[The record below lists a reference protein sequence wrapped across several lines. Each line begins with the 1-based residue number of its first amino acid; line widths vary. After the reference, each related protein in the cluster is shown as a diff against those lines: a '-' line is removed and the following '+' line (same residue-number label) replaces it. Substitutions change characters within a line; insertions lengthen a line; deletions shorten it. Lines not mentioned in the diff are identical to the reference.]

1 MKNFPYLNCLI
12 YKETH
17 ERNMT
22 MKRIYAIPLIAALIL
37 CGCSKEITVIPQ
49 TNTPSETANETAGET
64 AAKQTQPAKTSETQ
78 AQTSA
83 VSETIITADIPID
96 DDTDVFDDS
105 EFSDITSDDT
115 SDITD
120 LADEELTDNTMT
132 VTVLSVS
139 ENGFMAALG
148 QDTFFGKKNDEVSIG
163 LPYDHPEIE
172 GGCVLMVTLSDDCE
186 VMESYPMQIS
196 SRYVEYIEVLT
207 YPDE

>member
-1 MKNFPYLNCLI
+1 
-12 YKETH
+12 
-17 ERNMT
+17 MT

-49 TNTPSETANETAGET
+49 TNTPSATANETSGET

-120 LADEELTDNTMT
+120 LADEELTDNAMT

>member
-1 MKNFPYLNCLI
+1 
-12 YKETH
+12 
-17 ERNMT
+17 MT

-49 TNTPSETANETAGET
+49 ADTPSETANEIAGET

-132 VTVLSVS
+132 VTVLSVG

-148 QDTFFGKKNDEVSIG
+148 QDTFFGKKNDEVSVG

>member
-1 MKNFPYLNCLI
+1 MKNFPDLNCLI
-12 YKETH
+12 YKKTH

-22 MKRIYAIPLIAALIL
+22 MKRIYTLPLIAALIL

-49 TNTPSETANETAGET
+49 ADTPSETADET
-64 AAKQTQPAKTSETQ
+64 AAKQTQPAETTETQ

-132 VTVLSVS
+132 VTVMSVS
-139 ENGFMAALG
+139 ENGFMAALS

-172 GGCVLMVTLSDDCE
+172 SGCVLMVTLSDDCE

-196 SRYVEYIEVLT
+196 SQYVEYIEVLT

>member
-1 MKNFPYLNCLI
+1 
-12 YKETH
+12 
-17 ERNMT
+17 MT

-132 VTVLSVS
+132 VTVMSVS
-139 ENGFMAALG
+139 ENGFMAVLS

>member
-1 MKNFPYLNCLI
+1 
-12 YKETH
+12 
-17 ERNMT
+17 MT
-22 MKRIYAIPLIAALIL
+22 MKRIYALPLIAALIL

-49 TNTPSETANETAGET
+49 ADTPSET
-64 AAKQTQPAKTSETQ
+64 AAKQTQPAETTETQ

-96 DDTDVFDDS
+96 DDIDVFDDS
-105 EFSDITSDDT
+105 KFSDITSDDT
-115 SDITD
+115 SDIID

-132 VTVLSVS
+132 VTVMSVS
-139 ENGFMAALG
+139 ENGFMAALS

-172 GGCVLMVTLSDDCE
+172 SGCVLMVTLSDDCE

-196 SRYVEYIEVLT
+196 SQYVEYIEVLT

>member
-1 MKNFPYLNCLI
+1 
-12 YKETH
+12 
-17 ERNMT
+17 MT
-22 MKRIYAIPLIAALIL
+22 MKRIYALPIIAALIL

-49 TNTPSETANETAGET
+49 ADIPSETADETAGKTASET
-64 AAKQTQPAKTSETQ
+64 AAKQTQPAETTETQ
-78 AQTSA
+78 AQPSA

-105 EFSDITSDDT
+105 EFSDIT
-115 SDITD
+115 D

-132 VTVLSVS
+132 VTVMSVS
-139 ENGFMAALG
+139 ENGFMAALS

-172 GGCVLMVTLSDDCE
+172 SGCVLMVTLSDDCE

-196 SRYVEYIEVLT
+196 SQYVEYIEVLT

>member
-1 MKNFPYLNCLI
+1 
-12 YKETH
+12 
-17 ERNMT
+17 MT
-22 MKRIYAIPLIAALIL
+22 MKRIYALPIIAALIL

-49 TNTPSETANETAGET
+49 ADTSSATANETSGET
-64 AAKQTQPAKTSETQ
+64 AAKQTQPEETAETTS
-78 AQTSA
+78 QTSA

-96 DDTDVFDDS
+96 DDTDVFEDS

-132 VTVLSVS
+132 VTVMSVS

-163 LPYDHPEIE
+163 LPDDHPEIE

-196 SRYVEYIEVLT
+196 SQYVEYIEVLT

>member
-1 MKNFPYLNCLI
+1 MKNFPDLSCLI

-22 MKRIYAIPLIAALIL
+22 MKRIYTLPLIAALIL
-37 CGCSKEITVIPQ
+37 CGCSKEMTVIPQ
-49 TNTPSETANETAGET
+49 TDTPSETVGKTANETAS
-64 AAKQTQPAKTSETQ
+64 KQTQPAKTSETTS
-78 AQTSA
+78 QTSA

-96 DDTDVFDDS
+96 DDSDVFDDS

-196 SRYVEYIEVLT
+196 SQYVEYIEVLT

>member
-1 MKNFPYLNCLI
+1 
-12 YKETH
+12 
-17 ERNMT
+17 MT

-83 VSETIITADIPID
+83 VSETIITADIHID
-96 DDTDVFDDS
+96 DDTDVFNDS

-139 ENGFMAALG
+139 EKGFMAALG

>member
-1 MKNFPYLNCLI
+1 
-12 YKETH
+12 
-17 ERNMT
+17 MT
-22 MKRIYAIPLIAALIL
+22 MKRIYALPIIAALIL

-49 TNTPSETANETAGET
+49 ADIPSETADETAGKTSNET
-64 AAKQTQPAKTSETQ
+64 AAKQTQPAETTETQ

-83 VSETIITADIPID
+83 VSEIIITADIPID

-105 EFSDITSDDT
+105 EFSDIT
-115 SDITD
+115 D

-132 VTVLSVS
+132 VTVMSVS
-139 ENGFMAALG
+139 ENGFMAALS

-172 GGCVLMVTLSDDCE
+172 SGCVLMVTLSDDCE
-186 VMESYPMQIS
+186 VMESYPLQIS

>member
-1 MKNFPYLNCLI
+1 MKNFPDLNCLI
-12 YKETH
+12 YKKTH

-22 MKRIYAIPLIAALIL
+22 MKRIYALPIIAALIL

-49 TNTPSETANETAGET
+49 ADTPSETANETA
-64 AAKQTQPAKTSETQ
+64 AKQTQPTETTETQ

-132 VTVLSVS
+132 VTVMSVS
-139 ENGFMAALG
+139 ENGFMAALS
-148 QDTFFGKKNDEVSIG
+148 QDTFFGKKNDKVSIG

>member
-1 MKNFPYLNCLI
+1 
-12 YKETH
+12 
-17 ERNMT
+17 
-22 MKRIYAIPLIAALIL
+22 MKRIYALPLIAALIL

-64 AAKQTQPAKTSETQ
+64 AAKQTQPAETAETTS
-78 AQTSA
+78 QTSA

-196 SRYVEYIEVLT
+196 SQYVEYIEVLT

>member
-1 MKNFPYLNCLI
+1 
-12 YKETH
+12 
-17 ERNMT
+17 
-22 MKRIYAIPLIAALIL
+22 MKRIYTIPLIVALIL

-49 TNTPSETANETAGET
+49 ADMPSETANETSGET
-64 AAKQTQPAKTSETQ
+64 ATKQTQPAETTETQ
-78 AQTSA
+78 AHTSA

-120 LADEELTDNTMT
+120 LADEELSDNTLE
-132 VTVLSVS
+132 VTVKAVS
-139 ENGFMAALG
+139 SSDFTAVLDEDA
-148 QDTFFGKKNDEVSIG
+148 FFGKKDSEVFIS
-163 LPYDHPEIE
+163 LPEGSPEILA
-172 GGCVLMVTLSDDCE
+172 GCKLSVTFSDEYE
-186 VMESYPMQIS
+186 VMESYPPQIS

>member
-1 MKNFPYLNCLI
+1 
-12 YKETH
+12 
-17 ERNMT
+17 MT
-22 MKRIYAIPLIAALIL
+22 MKRIYALPIIAALIL

-49 TNTPSETANETAGET
+49 ADIPSETADETAGKTASET
-64 AAKQTQPAKTSETQ
+64 AAKQPQPAETTETQ

-105 EFSDITSDDT
+105 EFSDIT
-115 SDITD
+115 D

-132 VTVLSVS
+132 VTVMSVS

-172 GGCVLMVTLSDDCE
+172 SGCVLMVTLSDDCE

-196 SRYVEYIEVLT
+196 SQYVEYIEVLT

>member
-1 MKNFPYLNCLI
+1 
-12 YKETH
+12 
-17 ERNMT
+17 MT

-49 TNTPSETANETAGET
+49 TNTPSATANETSGET
-64 AAKQTQPAKTSETQ
+64 AAKQAQPAKTSETQ

>member
-1 MKNFPYLNCLI
+1 
-12 YKETH
+12 
-17 ERNMT
+17 MT
-22 MKRIYAIPLIAALIL
+22 MKKICTLPIIAALLL
-37 CGCSKEITVIPQ
+37 CGCSKEMTVIPQ
-49 TNTPSETANETAGET
+49 ADTPSET
-64 AAKQTQPAKTSETQ
+64 AAKQTQPAETTETQ

-105 EFSDITSDDT
+105 EFS
-115 SDITD
+115 
-120 LADEELTDNTMT
+120 
-132 VTVLSVS
+132 
-139 ENGFMAALG
+139 
-148 QDTFFGKKNDEVSIG
+148 EVSIG

-172 GGCVLMVTLSDDCE
+172 SGCVLMVTLSDDCE

>member
-1 MKNFPYLNCLI
+1 MKNFPDLNCLI
-12 YKETH
+12 YKKTH

-22 MKRIYAIPLIAALIL
+22 MKRIYALPLIAALIL

-49 TNTPSETANETAGET
+49 ADIPSET
-64 AAKQTQPAKTSETQ
+64 AAKQTQPAETTETQ

-132 VTVLSVS
+132 VTVMSVS
-139 ENGFMAALG
+139 ENGFMAALS

-172 GGCVLMVTLSDDCE
+172 SGCVLMITLSDDCE

>member
-1 MKNFPYLNCLI
+1 
-12 YKETH
+12 
-17 ERNMT
+17 MT
-22 MKRIYAIPLIAALIL
+22 MKKICTLPIIAALLL
-37 CGCSKEITVIPQ
+37 CGCSKEMTVIPQ
-49 TNTPSETANETAGET
+49 ADTPSETADET
-64 AAKQTQPAKTSETQ
+64 AAKQTQPAETTETQ

-96 DDTDVFDDS
+96 DDIDIFEDNEFTDNSADIA
-105 EFSDITSDDT
+105 DIT
-115 SDITD
+115 
-120 LADEELTDNTMT
+120 DEELTDNTMT
-132 VTVLSVS
+132 VTVMSVS
-139 ENGFMAALG
+139 ENGFMAALS

-172 GGCVLMVTLSDDCE
+172 SGCVLMVTLSDDCE

>member
-1 MKNFPYLNCLI
+1 MKNFPDLNCLI
-12 YKETH
+12 YKKTH

-22 MKRIYAIPLIAALIL
+22 MKRIYTLPLIAALIL

-49 TNTPSETANETAGET
+49 ADTPSET
-64 AAKQTQPAKTSETQ
+64 AAKQTQPAETTETQ

-132 VTVLSVS
+132 VTVMSVS
-139 ENGFMAALG
+139 ENGFMAALS
-148 QDTFFGKKNDEVSIG
+148 QDTFFGKKNDKVSIG

>member
-1 MKNFPYLNCLI
+1 
-12 YKETH
+12 
-17 ERNMT
+17 

-49 TNTPSETANETAGET
+49 TNTPSATANETTGET

-78 AQTSA
+78 AQPSA

>member
-1 MKNFPYLNCLI
+1 MKNFPDLNCLI
-12 YKETH
+12 YKKTH

-22 MKRIYAIPLIAALIL
+22 MKRIYALPIIAALLL
-37 CGCSKEITVIPQ
+37 CGCSKEMTVIPQ
-49 TNTPSETANETAGET
+49 ADIPSET
-64 AAKQTQPAKTSETQ
+64 AAKQTQPAEATETQ

-132 VTVLSVS
+132 VTVMSVS
-139 ENGFMAALG
+139 ENGFMAALS

-172 GGCVLMVTLSDDCE
+172 SGCVLMVTLSDDCE

-196 SRYVEYIEVLT
+196 SQYVEYIEVLT

>member
-1 MKNFPYLNCLI
+1 MKIFPDLNCLI
-12 YKETH
+12 YKKTH

-22 MKRIYAIPLIAALIL
+22 MKRIYALPIIAALIL

-49 TNTPSETANETAGET
+49 ADIPSET
-64 AAKQTQPAKTSETQ
+64 AAKQTQPAETTETQ

-83 VSETIITADIPID
+83 ASETIITADIPID

-132 VTVLSVS
+132 VTVMSVS
-139 ENGFMAALG
+139 ENGFMAALS

-172 GGCVLMVTLSDDCE
+172 SGCVLMVTLSDDCE

-196 SRYVEYIEVLT
+196 SQYVEYIEVLT

>member
-1 MKNFPYLNCLI
+1 MKNFPDLNCLI
-12 YKETH
+12 YKKTH

-22 MKRIYAIPLIAALIL
+22 MKRIYALPIIAALIL

-49 TNTPSETANETAGET
+49 ADIPSET
-64 AAKQTQPAKTSETQ
+64 AAKQTQPAETTETQ

-132 VTVLSVS
+132 VTVMSVS
-139 ENGFMAALG
+139 ENGFMAALS
-148 QDTFFGKKNDEVSIG
+148 QDTFFGKKNDKVSIG

-172 GGCVLMVTLSDDCE
+172 SGCVLMVTLSDDCE

-196 SRYVEYIEVLT
+196 SQYVEYIEVLT